1 MLPLLKPYCR
11 LSKAAF
17 VAIIAAYVA
26 VPHIALAFD
35 SQSVLKMH
43 IKIETMQSDV
53 KQIATQD
60 VDALSRIEALELELN
75 TLRNRLVQY
84 ESKLSQDFTQQPL
97 ADGQVL
103 QRPLE
108 DPYSAAS
115 PLLTGPKPLVAMS
128 PEAKPLAAMPPEAKP
143 LPMAQQEQKMAQA
156 VPLPDG
162 PEELNTVPEALRS
175 QPPLEKPEPQAYA
188 ATALP
193 EAAADELNGSDSG
206 SIAGRLGSQAPDV
219 MAFNEAKGYYDDA
232 YYVLSER
239 KFNQFIQ
246 YYRQSALISNAYFW
260 LGESYYKRKNY
271 NAAARVFYQGYRTNK
286 KGAKAPDNLYKLA
299 ASLLLLGNKSDACAA
314 YYEVDRRY
322 SESHPQLSSM
332 AQAKQKEHACL

>member
-1 MLPLLKPYCR
+1 MLPLLKSYCK

-17 VAIIAAYVA
+17 VVIVAAYVA
-26 VPHIALAFD
+26 MPHIALAFD

-43 IKIETMQSDV
+43 IKISTMQSDV

-60 VDALSRIEALELELN
+60 VEVLNRIQALELELN
-75 TLRNRLVQY
+75 TLRNRLMQY
-84 ESKLSQDFTQQPL
+84 ENKLTHDFSQQQL

-115 PLLTGPKPLVAMS
+115 PLVSGPPA
-128 PEAKPLAAMPPEAKP
+128 AKP

-156 VPLPDG
+156 VPLLDG
-162 PEELNTVPEALRS
+162 QEELNTVPEALRS

-193 EAAADELNGSDSG
+193 EAALDELNASA

-246 YYRQSALISNAYFW
+246 YYRQSTLISNAYFW

-271 NAAARVFYQGYRTNK
+271 NAAARVFYQGYRSNK

>member
-1 MLPLLKPYCR
+1 MLPLLKPYCK
-11 LSKAAF
+11 LPKAVF
-17 VAIIAAYVA
+17 VAIIAVYMA
-26 VPHIALAFD
+26 VPHMAQAFD

-60 VDALSRIEALELELN
+60 VEALSRIQALELELN
-75 TLRNRLVQY
+75 AMRTRLQQYENKLVQN
-84 ESKLSQDFTQQPL
+84 LAQQQL

-108 DPYSAAS
+108 DPYSDTA
-115 PLLTGPKPLVAMS
+115 PLVK
-128 PEAKPLAAMPPEAKP
+128 PEMI
-143 LPMAQQEQKMAQA
+143 AQKLAQA
-156 VPLPDG
+156 VPLTGAVPLTEATPLAENG
-162 PEELNTVPEALRS
+162 QQELNTVPEALRS
-175 QPPLEKPEPQAYA
+175 QPLLDKPEPQAYA

-193 EAAADELNGSDSG
+193 EVASDELNASVG
-206 SIAGRLGSQAPDV
+206 IAGSLGNQTPDV
-219 MAFNEAKGYYDDA
+219 MAFNEAKGYFDDA
-232 YYVLSER
+232 YYVLAER

-246 YYRQSALISNAYFW
+246 YYRQSTLISNAYFW

-271 NAAARVFYQGYRTNK
+271 NAAARVFYQGYRSNK

-322 SESHPQLSSM
+322 AESHPQLSSM

>member
-1 MLPLLKPYCR
+1 MLSLLKPYCK

-17 VAIIAAYVA
+17 VVIIAAYVA
-26 VPHIALAFD
+26 MPHIALAFD

-43 IKIETMQSDV
+43 INIETMQSDV

-84 ESKLSQDFTQQPL
+84 ENKLSQDFSQQPL

-115 PLLTGPKPLVAMS
+115 PLVAGT
-128 PEAKPLAAMPPEAKP
+128 PAAKP
-143 LPMAQQEQKMAQA
+143 LPMVQQEQKMAQA

-193 EAAADELNGSDSG
+193 EEASNELNAAGSL
-206 SIAGRLGSQAPDV
+206 AGRLGSQAPDV

-232 YYVLSER
+232 YYMLSER

-246 YYRQSALISNAYFW
+246 YYRQSTLISNAYFW

-271 NAAARVFYQGYRTNK
+271 NAAARVFYQGYRSNK